1 MKIHDTRSWERE
13 AACAGTDP
21 RLWFGEDDVRESG
34 SDAHRRRENAKAICR
49 TCPVLTDCL
58 VDELMRPHTEQHG
71 IRGATTP
78 GERVRILARWRAAGL
93 VPRHDPPTDADV
105 LRTLLGEEPRQR
117 TA

>member
-1 MKIHDTRSWERE
+1 MKIYDARSWERE

-34 SDAHRRRENAKAICR
+34 SDAHRRREHATAICR

-58 VDELMRPHTEQHG
+58 VDELMRPGNEQHG

-78 GERVRILARWRAAGL
+78 GERARILARWRATGYIAE
-93 VPRHDPPTDADV
+93 PISAADADA
-105 LRTLLGEEPRQR
+105 LRTLLGEDGEVR
-117 TA
+117 A